1 VSDQLTDLTLD
12 EWMHQYH
19 PSNPD
24 LQDDPHPLFDR
35 LRAELPV
42 ARSEVAGGFWVFS
55 RYDDV
60 HYILQH
66 PEVFSNAEITVPAY
80 HDPDGPQIPE
90 EIDPPDHAKYRQIM
104 AGRFAPGA
112 VNDMEVATRESA
124 VRLIDRIVAKGTC
137 DFITE
142 FAVPLPAEIFCTMM
156 GMPLGDLD
164 RLLDWKDRTLRAV
177 LGDDPAELLQARASV
192 QREVKDYFQAIY
204 RARTASRQPG
214 DDLMGVLITGR
225 FGGERNLTES
235 EFVRTC
241 AMIYL
246 AGLDTVTAQLA
257 FSILYLGRHLE
268 ARDALVGEP
277 SLIPAAVEE
286 FLRHDPIATAGR
298 IVVQDCEVGGV
309 PLRPGDRVY
318 VLITSANR
326 DETQFDHAADVDFHR
341 PVNRHLAFGAGP
353 HRCIGSHLA
362 RMEMRVAL
370 EEIHRRMPT
379 YRVDE
384 SVPVIRHYGYVAGVD
399 QLHLLID

>member
-1 VSDQLTDLTLD
+1 
-12 EWMHQYH
+12 
-19 PSNPD
+19 
-24 LQDDPHPLFDR
+24 
-35 LRAELPV
+35 
-42 ARSEVAGGFWVFS
+42 
-55 RYDDV
+55 
-60 HYILQH
+60 
-66 PEVFSNAEITVPAY
+66 
-80 HDPDGPQIPE
+80 
-90 EIDPPDHAKYRQIM
+90 
-104 AGRFAPGA
+104 
-112 VNDMEVATRESA
+112 
-124 VRLIDRIVAKGTC
+124 
-137 DFITE
+137 
-142 FAVPLPAEIFCTMM
+142 MM